1 MTSYIE
7 VALTLAKGL
16 GTNTI
21 LLKDIGRE
29 GGAMRRRRE
38 KKRGKCSSVLT
49 DFYHFC
55 MVPDVFLVL
64 RNRFFTFK
72 NPEI

>member
-1 MTSYIE
+1 MASYIE

-38 KKRGKCSSVLT
+38 KKWKCSSVLT